1 MIKLNQKL
9 FKKKFMFKKM
19 VIFSLLIGFLSAS
32 SLMAQAKKRAKKST
46 KVVNVDFDDELH
58 IKGKLL
64 GPSIFTLYQK
74 KNLNYGKLIQ
84 PRKNFLPEM
93 RETLKDIN

>member
-1 MIKLNQKL
+1 MMMKYVLI
-9 FKKKFMFKKM
+9 
-19 VIFSLLIGFLSAS
+19 IFLLVPFYGEA
-32 SLMAQAKKRAKKST
+32 AKKRSGQKIID
-46 KVVNVDFDDELH
+46 VDFDDELH

-74 KNLNYGKLIQ
+74 KNLNYGKLIK

-93 RETLKDIN
+93 RETLGDVK

>member
-1 MIKLNQKL
+1 MMKY
-9 FKKKFMFKKM
+9 FFGF
-19 VIFSLLIGFLSAS
+19 FLIFLSLSFLSEGAPKS
-32 SLMAQAKKRAKKST
+32 SSKKNRI
-46 KVVNVDFDDELH
+46 VDIDFDDELH

-74 KNLNYGKLIQ
+74 KNLNYGKLIK

-93 RETLKDIN
+93 RETLGDVK

>member
-1 MIKLNQKL
+1 MMKWFFVFVLIFFSISFLSEGASRKSS
-9 FKKKFMFKKM
+9 KKKTRI
-19 VIFSLLIGFLSAS
+19 VD
-32 SLMAQAKKRAKKST
+32 
-46 KVVNVDFDDELH
+46 VDFDDELH

-74 KNLNYGKLIQ
+74 KNLNYGKLIK

-93 RETLKDIN
+93 RESLGDIK

>member
-1 MIKLNQKL
+1 MMKYLSVFIVL
-9 FKKKFMFKKM
+9 FS
-19 VIFSLLIGFLSAS
+19 VPFLCEGAP
-32 SLMAQAKKRAKKST
+32 KKSS
-46 KVVNVDFDDELH
+46 KRKNRVVDVNFDDELH

-74 KNLNYGKLIQ
+74 KNLNYGKLIK

-93 RETLKDIN
+93 KETLGDIQ

>member
-1 MIKLNQKL
+1 MMRWLS
-9 FKKKFMFKKM
+9 
-19 VIFSLLIGFLSAS
+19 IFSLVFLVSPFAS
-32 SLMAQAKKRAKKST
+32 EGARRSSKKSQ
-46 KVVNVDFDDELH
+46 KVIDVNFDDELH

-74 KNLNYGKLIQ
+74 KNLNYGKLIK

-93 RETLKDIN
+93 RETLGDIQ